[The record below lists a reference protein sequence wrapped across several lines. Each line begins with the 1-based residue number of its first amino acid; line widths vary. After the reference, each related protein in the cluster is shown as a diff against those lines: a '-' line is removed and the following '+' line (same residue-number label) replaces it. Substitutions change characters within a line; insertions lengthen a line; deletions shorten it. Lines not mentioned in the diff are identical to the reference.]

1 MSTHLLIEYHSYTQ
15 TVEMVYIFFE
25 RMSEHYSRLEVKKV
39 QANRIKAN
47 LVEWADIVLAIRSTD
62 LITTRLAK
70 QCKRSGKL
78 FAYLIDD
85 NLFLHRI
92 DEFFKRRRIVEL
104 RKILNE
110 TDVIFT
116 GNEYLFQYICKQSKG
131 TKRWIKI
138 DTAVEKEEITKRKF
152 EETGKKIK
160 KLVYYSSDG
169 SFHDFMVILEPIIK
183 KISEKIYPIQMELYL
198 LGIPKETFSKE
209 TIGTCKVKLIP
220 HMGLED
226 FRNFMINEKFDVG
239 LAPLKNNDDL
249 RKCKYFNKYMEFSTA
264 AIPGVYSYCSPYT
277 MVVNNEE
284 NGFLCKTAEEWR
296 MAIELLLTST
306 ETQQRIVDN
315 AQEILKTNFSS
326 QIIEKTLIDQ
336 FPEIL
341 VYQSSHKEKINMGFV
356 KYHYIVFCTFEK
368 IFAVV
373 REFRKGGMVSI
384 YKRMKIYINTKKQAH
399 QAEMRSEQENHRK

>member
-15 TVEMVYIFFE
+15 TVEMVYVFFE
-25 RMSEHYSRLEVKKV
+25 RMSKHYSMLEVKKV
-39 QANRIKAN
+39 QASKLEAN
-47 LVEWADIVLAIRSTD
+47 VVEWADIVLAVRSTD

-70 QCKRSGKL
+70 QCKKSGKL

-85 NLFLHRI
+85 NLFLHRV
-92 DEFFKRRRIVEL
+92 DEFFKRRRIGEL
-104 RKILNE
+104 RRILNE
-110 TDVIFT
+110 TDVVFT

-138 DTAVEKEEITKRKF
+138 DTAVEKEEIIKRKF

-169 SFHDFMVILEPIIK
+169 SFYEFMVILEPIIK
-183 KISEKIYPIQMELYL
+183 KISEKIYPIQIELYL

-264 AIPGVYSYCSPYT
+264 AIPGVYANCSPYT
-277 MVVNNEE
+277 MVVNDGE
-284 NGFLCKTAEEWR
+284 NGFLCRTAEEWE
-296 MAIELLLTST
+296 MAIESLLTNV
-306 ETQQRIVDN
+306 EIQQQIVDN
-315 AQEILKTNFSS
+315 AQEMLKTNFSL
-326 QIIEKTLIDQ
+326 QVIEKTLIDQ

-341 VYQSSHKEKINMGFV
+341 SYQSSHKEKIDMGFV
-356 KYHYIVFCTFEK
+356 KYHYIVFCIFEK

-373 REFRKGGMVSI
+373 REFRKGGLVSI
-384 YKRMKIYINTKKQAH
+384 YKRMKIYINTKKQTQ
-399 QAEMRSEQENHRK
+399 QAEMRIERGNYRR